1 MTLKITRFLTD
12 AMNKQAKIAHFPT
25 KINVGAPK
33 NIQLKFKEKIS
44 EQFGELFLNDAN
56 YIVMT
61 KVDSSISDF
70 DKFTK
75 KFADL
80 VAQVLDTE
88 VAKTEVK
95 TLQLSDTA
103 TDGEPDDVE
112 DYDDDTEEKPEEQA
126 AAATGGKVILL
137 IKITTK

>member
-12 AMNKQAKIAHFPT
+12 AMNKQAKISHFAT
-25 KINVGAPK
+25 KINVGTPK
-33 NIQLKFKEKIS
+33 NIQLKFKEMIS
-44 EQFGELFLNDAN
+44 KQFGELFLNDAN

-61 KVDSSISDF
+61 KVDPSSADF
-70 DKFTK
+70 DKIIK

-95 TLQLSDTA
+95 TLQLGDTSA
-103 TDGEPDDVE
+103 PDDEQDEIE
-112 DYDDDTEEKPEEQA
+112 D
-126 AAATGGKVILL
+126 
-137 IKITTK
+137 

>member
-12 AMNKQAKIAHFPT
+12 AMNKQAKISHFAT
-25 KINVGAPK
+25 KINVGTPK
-33 NIQLKFKEKIS
+33 NIQLKFKEMIS
-44 EQFGELFLNDAN
+44 KQFGELFLNDAN

-61 KVDSSISDF
+61 KVDPSSADF
-70 DKFTK
+70 DKIIK

-95 TLQLSDTA
+95 TLQLGDTSA
-103 TDGEPDDVE
+103 PDDEQDEIE
-112 DYDDDTEEKPEEQA
+112 DQNEPVEEKPEETA
-126 AAATGGKVILL
+126 SGGKVVLL